1 MNFSKYRIKPGS
13 KVDLKKW
20 DPDDRSASPGSKKE
34 HHKRLTE
41 LAVRL
46 DNLQDI
52 LYAERKHCVLV
63 VLQGMDTSGKD
74 GTIRHVFSEV
84 DPLGVRAVRFKVP
97 TEDELA
103 HDFLWRVHP

>member
-13 KVDLKKW
+13 KVDLRNW
-20 DPDDRSASPGSKKE
+20 DSDDRSASPGSE
-34 HHKRLTE
+34 EEDRKRQTE

-46 DNLQDI
+46 DELQDI

-84 DPLGVRAVRFKVP
+84 DPLGVRAVAFKAP
-97 TEDELA
+97 TEGDL
-103 HDFLWRVHP
+103 